1 MIVDMLF
8 PGGKAKAFTLSYDD
22 GVESD
27 FRLADLMRKYG
38 VKGTFNVN
46 SGIKRMVEEDRD
58 CSEILV
64 QLMAVKSAINNTGKV
79 ILREHME
86 HCLIHA
92 IEEGDME
99 AVEEFKKALEQF
111 L

>member
-1 MIVDMLF
+1 MDKEKDKNSITRQNSAHHSHAHHHS
-8 PGGKAKAFTLSYDD
+8 PEHNKAVAN
-22 GVESD
+22 
-27 FRLADLMRKYG
+27 RLARAIGHLE
-38 VKGTFNVN
+38 
-46 SGIKRMVEEDRD
+46 SIKRMVEKDRD

-86 HCLIHA
+86 HCLVHA

-99 AVEEFKKALEQF
+99 AVEDFKKALEQF

>member
-1 MIVDMLF
+1 MDKEKDKNSITRQNAAHHSHAHHHS
-8 PGGKAKAFTLSYDD
+8 PEHNKAVAN
-22 GVESD
+22 
-27 FRLADLMRKYG
+27 RLARAIGHLE
-38 VKGTFNVN
+38 
-46 SGIKRMVEEDRD
+46 SIKRMVEEDRD

-86 HCLIHA
+86 HCLVHA

-99 AVEEFKKALEQF
+99 AVEDFKKALEQF

>member
-1 MIVDMLF
+1 MDNEKKDIISQDTHQHSHAHHHS
-8 PGGKAKAFTLSYDD
+8 PEHNKAVAN
-22 GVESD
+22 
-27 FRLADLMRKYG
+27 RLARAIGHLEA
-38 VKGTFNVN
+38 
-46 SGIKRMVEEDRD
+46 IKRMVEEDRD